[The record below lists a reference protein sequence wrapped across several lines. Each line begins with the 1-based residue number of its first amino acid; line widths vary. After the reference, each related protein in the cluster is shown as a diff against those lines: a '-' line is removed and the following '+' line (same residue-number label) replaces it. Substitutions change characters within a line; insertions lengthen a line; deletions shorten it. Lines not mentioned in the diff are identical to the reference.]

1 MTTKT
6 PENNIPMVYVS
17 DKIINSLPTVQM
29 LLLMKEQVNLLL
41 ETKCTKLQKKILN
54 SLLDYIDFYISYEKM
69 VYTETSFLTLFSND
83 GKTKKEKQYDYSE
96 DVDFE

>member
-1 MTTKT
+1 MTMKT

-17 DKIINSLPTVQM
+17 DKIINKLPAVQM
-29 LLLMKEQVNLLL
+29 LLLMREQVNLLL

-83 GKTKKEKQYDYSE
+83 DKTKKEKQYDYSE